1 MGAAAARGAPAR
13 AGDRAEVSQSA
24 ASGPTPSTIAS
35 APTQDGREVL
45 TLNVGP
51 QHPGTHGVLRVIVEL
66 EGEIIRRAVPEI
78 GYLHTGIEKEME
90 ARTYL
95 QNVTLVDRIEYLA
108 GYNEEMAFYQAVER
122 LLGVEPPPR
131 ARAIRIL
138 MCELNR
144 IGSHLMYLAAG
155 TLDLN
160 VTSVFM
166 YAMTDRE
173 KYLDL
178 SEMLSGQRMMPGY
191 FRPGGVALDLPD
203 GFVPAV
209 RAFLDELPRRLDEYE
224 RLLDDNLIWRERLED
239 VAPLS
244 REDAIAL
251 GATGPV
257 LRGSGVAHDCRRVLP
272 YGGYDEYE
280 FDVPVRTEGDA
291 YARYIVRMEEMR
303 QSRRIALQV
312 LDRLPDG
319 PVVVDDRKI
328 ALPPRAELAR
338 SMEAV
343 IHQFKLV
350 SEGLHPPAGD
360 SYVAT
365 ESPRGEK
372 GYFIVSDGSNRP
384 VRAHVRAPSFY
395 NLQALPAMVEGHLL
409 SDLVVAIASIDIVL
423 GDVDR

>member
-1 MGAAAARGAPAR
+1 MNDVRMQGLEHPPADAQAGGR
-13 AGDRAEVSQSA
+13 AGAE
-24 ASGPTPSTIAS
+24 I
-35 APTQDGREVL
+35 L

-51 QHPGTHGVLRVIVEL
+51 QHPGTHGVLRVVVEL
-66 EGEIIRRAVPEI
+66 EGEIIRRATPEI

-108 GYNEEMAFYQAVER
+108 SYNEEMAFYQAVER

-144 IGSHLMYLAAG
+144 IGSHLMFLAAG
-155 TLDLN
+155 TLDVN

-173 KYLDL
+173 RYLDL

-191 FRPGGVALDLPD
+191 FRPGGVAQDLPD
-203 GFVPAV
+203 GFVAAA
-209 RAFLDELPRRLDEYE
+209 RAFLDDLPGRLDEYE
-224 RLLDDNLIWRERLED
+224 RLLNDNLIWRERLEG

-257 LRGSGVAHDCRRVLP
+257 LRGSGVAHDCRTVLP
-272 YGGYDEYE
+272 YGGYEEYE
-280 FDVPVRTEGDA
+280 FDVPVRAEGDA
-291 YARYIVRMEEMR
+291 YARYLVRMEEMR
-303 QSRRIALQV
+303 QSRRIALQI

-319 PVVVDDRKI
+319 PIIVDDRKI

-350 SEGLHPPAGD
+350 SEGIHPPAGD

-372 GYFIVSDGSNRP
+372 GYFVVSDGSNRP

-395 NLQALPAMVEGHLL
+395 NLQTLPAMIEGSPL
-409 SDLVVAIASIDIVL
+409 SDLVVAIASLDIVL
-423 GDVDR
+423 GDIDR

>member
-1 MGAAAARGAPAR
+1 MSEVQATRVERSPARGPDH
-13 AGDRAEVSQSA
+13 AGA
-24 ASGPTPSTIAS
+24 
-35 APTQDGREVL
+35 EVL

-51 QHPGTHGVLRVIVEL
+51 QHPGTHGVLRVVVDL
-66 EGEIIRRAVPEI
+66 EGEIIRRAAPEI

-90 ARTYL
+90 TRTYL

-108 GYNEEMAFYQAVER
+108 SYNEEMAFYQAVER

-144 IGSHLMYLAAG
+144 IGSHLMFLAAG
-155 TLDLN
+155 TLDVN

-173 KYLDL
+173 RYLDL

-191 FRPGGVALDLPD
+191 FRPGGVAQDLPD
-203 GFVPAV
+203 GFVAAA
-209 RAFLDELPRRLDEYE
+209 RAFLNDLPGRLDEYG
-224 RLLDDNLIWRERLED
+224 RLLNDNLIWRERLEGT
-239 VAPLS
+239 APLS

-257 LRGSGVAHDCRRVLP
+257 LRGSGVAHDCRKVLP
-272 YGGYDEYE
+272 YGGYEDYD
-280 FDVPVRTEGDA
+280 FDVPVRGEGDA
-291 YARYIVRMEEMR
+291 YARYLVRMEEMR
-303 QSRRIALQV
+303 QSRRIALQI

-319 PVVVDDRKI
+319 PIIVDDRKI

-350 SEGLHPPAGD
+350 SEGIHPPAGD

-372 GYFIVSDGSNRP
+372 GYFVVSDGSNRP
-384 VRAHVRAPSFY
+384 VRVHVRAPSFY
-395 NLQALPAMVEGHLL
+395 NLQTLPAMLVGRPL
-409 SDLVVAIASIDIVL
+409 SDLVVAIASLDIVL
-423 GDVDR
+423 GDIDR

>member
-1 MGAAAARGAPAR
+1 MTSRASGLARTTVAR
-13 AGDRAEVSQSA
+13 AA
-24 ASGPTPSTIAS
+24 TC
-35 APTQDGREVL
+35 DGRETL

-51 QHPGTHGVLRVIVEL
+51 QHPGTHGVLRVVVEL
-66 EGEIIRRAVPEI
+66 EGEIIRRATPEI

-90 ARTYL
+90 GRTYL

-108 GYNEEMAFYQAVER
+108 NYNEEMAFYQAVEH
-122 LLGVEPPPR
+122 LLGVQPPPR
-131 ARAIRIL
+131 AKAIRIL

-155 TLDLN
+155 TLDVN

-209 RAFLDELPRRLDEYE
+209 RAFLDELPSRLDEYE
-224 RLLDDNLIWRERLED
+224 RLLDDNLIWRERLEGI
-239 VAPLS
+239 APLS

-257 LRGSGVAHDCRRVLP
+257 LRGSGVAHDCRCVIP
-272 YGGYDEYE
+272 YGGYDEYQ

-291 YARYIVRMEEMR
+291 YARYLVRMEEMR

-312 LDRLPDG
+312 LDRLPSG
-319 PVVVDDRKI
+319 PVIIDDRKI

-350 SEGLHPPAGD
+350 SEGLHPPVGD

-372 GYFIVSDGSNRP
+372 GYFIVSDGGNRP

-395 NLQALPAMVEGHLL
+395 NLQALPAMIEGHPL

>member
-1 MGAAAARGAPAR
+1 MKPSSPAPSPAAMAGTGRAA
-13 AGDRAEVSQSA
+13 
-24 ASGPTPSTIAS
+24 GP
-35 APTQDGREVL
+35 EVL

-51 QHPGTHGVLRVIVEL
+51 QHPGTHGVLRVVVEL
-66 EGEIIRRAVPEI
+66 EGEIIRRATPEI

-108 GYNEEMAFYQAVER
+108 NYNEEMAFYQAVER

-155 TLDLN
+155 TLDVN
-160 VTSVFM
+160 VSSVFM

-191 FRPGGVALDLPD
+191 FRPGGVALDLPE
-203 GFVPAV
+203 GFVEAS
-209 RAFLDELPRRLDEYE
+209 RDFLEELPRRLDEYE
-224 RLLDDNLIWRERLED
+224 RLLDDNLIWRERLEGI
-239 VAPLS
+239 APLS
-244 REDAIAL
+244 REDAVAL

-257 LRGSGVAHDCRRVLP
+257 LRGSGVAHDCRALTP
-272 YGGYDEYE
+272 YGGYEEYE
-280 FDVPVRTEGDA
+280 FDVPVQAEGDA
-291 YARYIVRMEEMR
+291 YARYLVRMEEMR

-319 PVVVDDRKI
+319 PIIVDDRKI

-350 SEGLHPPAGD
+350 SEGLHPPVGD

-395 NLQALPAMVEGHLL
+395 NLQALPAMVEGHPL

>member
-1 MGAAAARGAPAR
+1 MNTPAAPGLTPR
-13 AGDRAEVSQSA
+13 AIAGRSA
-24 ASGPTPSTIAS
+24 AGG
-35 APTQDGREVL
+35 GREVL

-51 QHPGTHGVLRVIVEL
+51 QHPGTHGVLRVVVEL
-66 EGEIIRRAVPEI
+66 EGEVIRRATPEI

-108 GYNEEMAFYQAVER
+108 NYNEEMAFYQAVER
-122 LLGVEPPPR
+122 LLGPDAEPPPR

-155 TLDLN
+155 TLDVN

-191 FRPGGVALDLPD
+191 FRPGGVALDLPE
-203 GFVPAV
+203 GFIGAA
-209 RAFLDELPRRLDEYE
+209 RAFLNELPRRLDEYE
-224 RLLDDNLIWRERLED
+224 RLLDDNLIWRERLEG

-257 LRGSGVAHDCRRVLP
+257 LRGSGVAHDCRRLVP
-272 YGGYDEYE
+272 YGGYEDYD
-280 FDVPVRTEGDA
+280 FDVPVRAEGDA
-291 YARYIVRMEEMR
+291 YARYLVRMEEMR

-319 PVVVDDRKI
+319 PIIVNDRKI

-350 SEGLHPPAGD
+350 SEGLHPPVGD

-395 NLQALPAMVEGHLL
+395 NLQALPAMIEGHPL